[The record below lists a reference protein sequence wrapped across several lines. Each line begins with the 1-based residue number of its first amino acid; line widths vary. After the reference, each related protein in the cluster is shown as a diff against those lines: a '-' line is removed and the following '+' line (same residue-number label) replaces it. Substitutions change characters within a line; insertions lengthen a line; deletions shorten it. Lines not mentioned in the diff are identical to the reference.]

1 LARRTCLSGPV
12 KEEFMRKRHAASQL
26 FKMTLCGHETTF
38 QEFQKMKQLD
48 LKHVNCKRCLQAL
61 QLRELIADG
70 EI

>member
-1 LARRTCLSGPV
+1 
-12 KEEFMRKRHAASQL
+12 MRKRHAASQL

-38 QEFQKMKQLD
+38 QEFQKMKELN